1 MRHSIQSGFSI
12 RAVILGFLLIIPNVF
27 WTVYGEVISQTDL
40 NSTSLM
46 MPPLCT
52 LLVLLIFNAAIRRFK
67 PQKAL
72 TPGELIAIYVIV
84 SMATVLAGM
93 GMLQFIVTT
102 LPAGYHTGLV
112 SKEIA
117 AVTKSLPA
125 WAMPD
130 RSVVEA
136 FYKGNSAVPWS
147 AWARPMVI
155 WGGFLMLM
163 VWTMFCLNALFRKQ
177 WMDRE
182 RLTYP
187 IVQLPLEMADPQ
199 AAFFKNRLMWAGF
212 GVSVLLESMNSL
224 NALFPSVPYLQLRAR
239 ELAGFFPDPP
249 WNSMGPLQTTFYPL
263 AIGLG
268 YLLPADV
275 SFSCS
280 FFYIL
285 TRLENVASAA
295 FGLNQGGGTGAQW
308 PFLAAQGVGGF
319 LGLAAMTIWLA
330 RKHLAD
336 VWKGAWKPKQADDA
350 EEPMSY
356 RAACV
361 GLLLGLVGMMAYG
374 VMFKISPVAFGLYL
388 LLYLAF
394 SLTITRLRI
403 EAGPAWTMGPAM
415 NAASVTYTAIGGINM
430 AQTDVHKMALFGW
443 FAQEMRCCPMPVSAE
458 AIKMQHGMK
467 TPRSVFTSVLM
478 VASVIGIIVGFAA
491 LLMVYYQN
499 GAASSK
505 VDPWRTGSGLAP
517 YWLSSTT
524 AMNPRDPDWAQLR
537 AMGVGGMIAV
547 GLSLAR
553 TMFVWWPL
561 HPAGYVLANTGTMDW
576 LWLPFAIAWMF
587 KISFLK
593 VGGVKSYRRAMPFF
607 MGLVV
612 GDYVTSAL
620 WALLGSLLGMPMYR
634 CFPC

>member
-1 MRHSIQSGFSI
+1 MRHSIQSGFSV
-12 RAVILGFLLIIPNVF
+12 RAVVLGLILIIPNVF

-52 LLVLLIFNAAIRRFK
+52 LLLLLICNAGIRRIWPK
-67 PQKAL
+67 KAL
-72 TPGELIAIYVIV
+72 LPAELISIYVIV
-84 SMATVLAGM
+84 TMATVLAGM
-93 GMLQFIVTT
+93 GMLQFIITT
-102 LPAGYHTGLV
+102 LPAGYHYGLV
-112 SKEIA
+112 SKDIA
-117 AVTKSLPA
+117 TVTKSFPA
-125 WAMPD
+125 WAMPN
-130 RSVVEA
+130 STVTEA
-136 FYKGNSAVPWS
+136 FYKGNSSVPWS
-147 AWARPMVI
+147 AWALPLTI
-155 WGGFLMLM
+155 WGGFLMIM
-163 VWTMFCLNALFRKQ
+163 VWTMYCMNAMFRKQ

-187 IVQLPLEMADPQ
+187 IVLLPLEMTDPN
-199 AAFFKNRLMWAGF
+199 AGFFKNKLMWAGF
-212 GVSVLLESMNSL
+212 AVPVILESMNSL
-224 NALFPSVPYLQLRAR
+224 NALFPSVPFLQIRAR
-239 ELAGFFPDPP
+239 ELAVFFPDPP

-285 TRLENVASAA
+285 TRLENVATAA
-295 FGLNQGGGTGAQW
+295 IGLNQGGGTGAQW
-308 PFLAAQGVGGF
+308 PFLGAQGVGGF

-336 VWKGAWKPKQADDA
+336 VWRGAWKPKQADDA
-350 EEPMSY
+350 DEPMSY

-361 GLLLGLVGMMAYG
+361 GLLLGIIGLMAYG
-374 VMFKISPVAFGLYL
+374 YMFKISPAVFGLYL

-394 SLTITRLRI
+394 SLTITRLRA

-415 NAASVTYTAIGGINM
+415 NAVSVTHTTIGTINM
-430 AQTDVHKMALFGW
+430 TDTDIHKLALFGW

-458 AIKMQHGMK
+458 AMKMQHGQR
-467 TPRSVFTSVLM
+467 TPRTLLTGVLM
-478 VASVIGIIVGFAA
+478 LASVIGIVVGFIA
-491 LLMVYYQN
+491 LLMVYYQS

-517 YWLSSTT
+517 YWTAFSA
-524 AMNPRDPDWAQLR
+524 AMNPRNPDWSQL
-537 AMGVGGMIAV
+537 GGTAFGALVAV
-547 GLSLAR
+547 GLTFAR
-553 TMFVWWPL
+553 TLFVWWPL

-576 LWLPFAIAWMF
+576 LWLPFAIAWAF

-593 VGGVKSYRRAMPFF
+593 IGGVKSYRNAMPFF

-620 WALLGSLLGMPMYR
+620 WALLGSLLRMPMYR